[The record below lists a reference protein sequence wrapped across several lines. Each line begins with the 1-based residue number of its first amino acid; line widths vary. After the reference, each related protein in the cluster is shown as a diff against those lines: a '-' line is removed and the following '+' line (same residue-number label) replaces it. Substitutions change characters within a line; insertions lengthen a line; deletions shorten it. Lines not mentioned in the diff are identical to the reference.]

1 MFPIP
6 RNGTWLIGRFQV
18 IVADPPWDIH
28 MSVCPLLSSSPFLP
42 FPLLPFF
49 RTPHTSANQ
58 AQTTRTDSNKQL
70 PYGTMTDDEMR
81 QMPIPSLQPD
91 WGILCLWVTGRAMEL
106 GRELFQQW
114 GYRRVDELVWV
125 KTSQLGRL
133 IRTGRTGHWLKWV
146 PPLLVVSPFPSF
158 CSSPSF

>member
-1 MFPIP
+1 MGYSYVGKSPLSESASSGSCI
-6 RNGTWLIGRFQV
+6 RWQRGT
-18 IVADPPWDIH
+18 D
-28 MSVCPLLSSSPFLP
+28 
-42 FPLLPFF
+42 
-49 RTPHTSANQ
+49 N
-58 AQTTRTDSNKQL
+58 QL

-81 QMPIPSLQPD
+81 QMPIPSLQPN

-146 PPLLVVSPFPSF
+146 PPLLFLLSVPLLLFSLLLSSLL
-158 CSSPSF
+158 SSPVPPLPCPTILISNCNYIVGRN

>member
-1 MFPIP
+1 M
-6 RNGTWLIGRFQV
+6 

-28 MSVCPLLSSSPFLP
+28 MSASPLSY
-42 FPLLPFF
+42 PLIS
-49 RTPHTSANQ
+49 RTNAN
-58 AQTTRTDSNKQL
+58 TKL

-114 GYRRVDELVWV
+114 GYKRVDELVWV
-125 KTSQLGRL
+125 KVSQLGRL

-146 PPLLVVSPFPSF
+146 LLSFLFSFTESARLSRFTSFSSLLCTLPLGHDSKSEW
-158 CSSPSF
+158 

>member
-1 MFPIP
+1 
-6 RNGTWLIGRFQV
+6 
-18 IVADPPWDIH
+18 
-28 MSVCPLLSSSPFLP
+28 
-42 FPLLPFF
+42 
-49 RTPHTSANQ
+49 
-58 AQTTRTDSNKQL
+58 
-70 PYGTMTDDEMR
+70 
-81 QMPIPSLQPD
+81 
-91 WGILCLWVTGRAMEL
+91 MEL